1 MTGAPNIRQTVGCGG
16 LPSPF
21 LSAPNVMSTRSESI
35 RGRGSRASLPL
46 LGILVLSA
54 APACTTQTV
63 ERPVPTSEM
72 AGMAPSLSVE
82 RFLQAVNARDY
93 ASMAGLFGTVE
104 GPIEGDRAELEVRMD
119 LMAQVLRHDDYRIVS
134 QSTVP
139 GRATST
145 TRIGVD
151 LTVGQRIVPDVEFL
165 VVRSTGDR
173 WLIEQVDL
181 EAVTGG

>member
-1 MTGAPNIRQTVGCGG
+1 
-16 LPSPF
+16 
-21 LSAPNVMSTRSESI
+21 
-35 RGRGSRASLPL
+35 
-46 LGILVLSA
+46 
-54 APACTTQTV
+54 
-63 ERPVPTSEM
+63 M

-93 ASMAGLFGTVE
+93 ASMAGLFGTAE
-104 GPIEGDRAELEVRMD
+104 GPIQGDRAELEIRMD
-119 LMAQVLRHDDYRIVS
+119 LMSRVLRHDDYRIAS

-139 GRATST
+139 GRATPT
-145 TRIGVD
+145 TRVGVD
-151 LTVGQRIVPDVEFL
+151 LTVGQRVVPDVEFL